1 MAVHKMPYFHL
12 ISWCGIAENYTE
24 IVPFHKISTP
34 GTLVKLRHF
43 TKGELTILETS
54 QKIK

>member
-1 MAVHKMPYFHL
+1 MSYFHL
-12 ISWCGIAENYTE
+12 ISWCGIAENYAE

-34 GTLVKLRHF
+34 GTLVKLRYF

-54 QKIK
+54 QKIT